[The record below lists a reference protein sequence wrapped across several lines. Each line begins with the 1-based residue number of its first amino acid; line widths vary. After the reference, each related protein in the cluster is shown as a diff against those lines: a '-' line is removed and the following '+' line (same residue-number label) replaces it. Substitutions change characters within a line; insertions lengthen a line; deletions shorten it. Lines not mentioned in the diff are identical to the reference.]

1 MIDRDASAHP
11 VVETTGITV
20 EIDGTTI
27 LHGVDLRL
35 FPGEIHALMGGN
47 GAGKSSMVK
56 ALTGAYR
63 ISGGEVRI
71 AGEAVSLSGPAAAE
85 AAGVAA
91 AFQDVDLCGNLSIA
105 ENVMIGHEER
115 RWYGISWGATRRRA
129 VAVLEELGLGE
140 LDPRLAVAALPPAM
154 QQLVAIARAMVT
166 HPKVLVLD
174 EPTSSLDAEEVE
186 TLFRALRKLREQGV
200 AILFVSHFLEQ
211 VYTISDRITV
221 LRDGRGQGEYPTRE
235 LDRAVLIAKMI
246 GKDLTEL
253 RRIGSERR
261 KHHADPTAEP
271 VYRAIGVGRRGEFA
285 VTDFELHRGEVVGLG
300 GLRGSGRSELGQLL
314 AGVVRRDSG
323 TIQIDGRNVAL
334 PSPAAAL
341 RHRIAFASEDRR
353 DDGIIEELSVRDN
366 IILALQA
373 MRGWARPI
381 SKAERDALVERF
393 MESLAIV
400 APGPDAPARQL
411 SGGNQQKVMLA
422 KWLASGAD
430 MLAIEEPTHGVDVGA
445 RIQVHELIRQ
455 FADAGGTVL
464 LASTDVSEVLE
475 LCDRIG
481 IMRHGALTQIVSA
494 DELTKSAV
502 TVLGTKDPEQML
514 ETLIESEGVEAG

>member
-1 MIDRDASAHP
+1 MIERDASAHP
-11 VVETTGITV
+11 VVEMTGISV

-27 LHGVDLRL
+27 LHEVDLRL

-71 AGEAVSLSGPAAAE
+71 AGETVSLSGPAAAE
-85 AAGVAA
+85 VAGVAA

-129 VAVLEELGLGE
+129 VAVLDELGLGE

-186 TLFRALRKLREQGV
+186 TLFRALRRLREQGV

-211 VYTISDRITV
+211 VYAISDRITV
-221 LRDGRGQGEYPTRE
+221 LRDGHGQGEYATRE

-261 KHHADPTAEP
+261 AHRADPTAAP

-323 TIQIDGRNVAL
+323 TIEVDGRTVAL

-341 RHRIAFASEDRR
+341 RRRIAFASEDRR

-422 KWLASGAD
+422 RSLATRPHVLVLD
-430 MLAIEEPTHGVDVGA
+430 EPTRGVDIGA
-445 RIQVHELIRQ
+445 KVEIQARVAEMAREGVAVVFISSEL
-455 FADAGGTVL
+455 D
-464 LASTDVSEVLE
+464 EVVRLS
-475 LCDRIG
+475 DRIAILKDRRKIGEVSNGPG
-481 IMRHGALTQIVSA
+481 ISVDTIIEMIAA
-494 DELTKSAV
+494 DDDDDV
-502 TVLGTKDPEQML
+502 
-514 ETLIESEGVEAG
+514 

>member
-1 MIDRDASAHP
+1 
-11 VVETTGITV
+11 
-20 EIDGTTI
+20 
-27 LHGVDLRL
+27 
-35 FPGEIHALMGGN
+35 
-47 GAGKSSMVK
+47 
-56 ALTGAYR
+56 
-63 ISGGEVRI
+63 VRI

-261 KHHADPTAEP
+261 IHHADPTAEP

-411 SGGNQQKVMLA
+411 SGGNQQKVLLA
-422 KWLASGAD
+422 RSLATRPHVLVLD
-430 MLAIEEPTHGVDVGA
+430 EPTRGVDIAAKVEIQA
-445 RIQVHELIRQ
+445 RVAEMARDGVAVVFISSEL
-455 FADAGGTVL
+455 D
-464 LASTDVSEVLE
+464 EVVRLS
-475 LCDRIG
+475 DRIAILKDRRKIG
-481 IMRHGALTQIVSA
+481 EVSNGPGLSVDTIIEMIAA
-494 DELTKSAV
+494 DDEDDA
-502 TVLGTKDPEQML
+502 
-514 ETLIESEGVEAG
+514 